1 MYSLQNDLRKW
12 YQGMKNNRSIV
23 EEIIWC
29 SFPTYPCV
37 GYQCVF
43 HDSLQPPRSPNRTY
57 SSRLGTLQNLQDIF
71 DHLNYVP
78 NSYTYKPR
86 SILIEGYAGV
96 GKTTLSK
103 EICVQWAEGHLF
115 TPDELVLLLPLYD
128 SSVHKITSDFYLA
141 EYFAKSAD
149 IHRELI
155 EYLGKCEG
163 AGVTIVIDGYDLL
176 NSELQAS
183 CYLRELIVQ
192 RKLPKAR
199 IIFTSKSYNTD
210 SFHNI
215 VDRRIEIFGLETSLR
230 NRFIAT
236 ALKSFPSSYE
246 HLQKHFYQYPNID
259 RLTHIP
265 RYMAI
270 IVFMCLQHPD
280 SLPTTSTDML
290 KCFLLS
296 IINHQV
302 KVSEEIDEFG
312 DLPQFAQKALKELE
326 RFAFTALR
334 ESKEVFIESELP
346 EICRDINDVMCYGLV
361 KSVQSCNSVE
371 RIKVLDQDLLVYL
384 AARNVAGKDI
394 SEMEECF
401 RVSLPILLELCTS
414 NAPVGLSTKFH
425 KMWGLVFEM
434 SRPFSSMIFPA
445 QPSFSNSGTDA
456 SISEFIKE
464 LYDVGQSRKFTIA
477 TGLQIHARN
486 FTTHKTMKVE
496 AEKLLKQAKQDPY
509 TSCLCLFQYFQ
520 GLYEFNGIA
529 SRTFRGGIIDFSF
542 KFLLPY
548 QMKLI
553 AMLLATLES
562 TRGLRLSGCHMGEY
576 GVYLLFQYLSTSD
589 FRLNTVDLC
598 GNNLTAASSS
608 LIINLINRLSPCSLV
623 LSFNNISDTGI
634 KDIGAAIIKNKYT
647 KALEIS
653 GNGITIEGT
662 QAISEMIRSLEVL
675 DISNNNI
682 GDGGASV
689 LSEALSCTNTLKSL
703 AIKQCNIGE
712 AGTTAI
718 ANALTFNSSLTVI
731 LMNGNAIG
739 SIGASELSFALCNNS
754 TLKEL
759 SLTGDPTID
768 YAAAS
773 ELLLAVLYEN
783 NTLLDLDLPEEVNSQ
798 ELLYKEIHDFLDK
811 RSGTKSLNLS
821 FW

>member
-1 MYSLQNDLRKW
+1 MHSLQDDLRKW
-12 YQGMKNNRSIV
+12 YQGMKNNRSVV

-29 SFPTYPCV
+29 SFPSYPCV

-43 HDSLQPPRSPNRTY
+43 HDSLQPPRSPNRTN
-57 SSRLGTLQNLQDIF
+57 SSCLGTLQNLHDIF
-71 DHLNYVP
+71 DHLNHVP
-78 NSYTYKPR
+78 NSYTYEPR
-86 SILIEGYAGV
+86 CILIEGYAGV
-96 GKTTLSK
+96 GKTTLCK

-115 TPDELVLLLPLYD
+115 TPDELVLLLLSHDP
-128 SSVHKITSDFYLA
+128 SVHNITSDLHLA
-141 EYFAKSAD
+141 EYFAKSSN
-149 IHRELI
+149 IQEELV
-155 EYLGKCEG
+155 EYLAKCEG
-163 AGVTIVIDGYDLL
+163 AGVTIVIDDYDQL

-183 CYLRELIVQ
+183 CYLRGLIGQ

-199 IIFTSKSYNTD
+199 IILTSKSYNTANFD
-210 SFHNI
+210 NI
-215 VDRRIEIFGLETSLR
+215 VDRRIEIFELEASFR
-230 NRFIAT
+230 NKFIAT

-246 HLQKHFYQYPNID
+246 RLQNHFYHHPNID
-259 RLTHIP
+259 RLSHIP

-290 KCFLLS
+290 KHFLLS

-302 KVSEEIDEFG
+302 KASEEIDKFE
-312 DLPQFAQKALKELE
+312 DLPQFAQEVLKELE
-326 RFAFTALR
+326 RFAFAALR
-334 ESKEVFIESELP
+334 ESKEVFLESELP
-346 EICRDINDVMCYGLV
+346 EICRDDVMCYGLV
-361 KSVQSCNSVE
+361 QSVQSCNSVGQ
-371 RIKVLDQDLLVYL
+371 IKVLDQDLLVYL
-384 AARNVAGKDI
+384 AARNVAGMDI
-394 SEMEECF
+394 NEMADCF
-401 RVSLPILLELCTS
+401 RVSLPILLELYNS

-445 QPSFSNSGTDA
+445 EPSFSNSGTDA
-456 SISEFIKE
+456 SISQFIKD
-464 LYDVGQSRKFTIA
+464 LYDVGQPQEFTIA
-477 TGLQIHARN
+477 TGLQIHARS
-486 FTTHKTMKVE
+486 FTTHKTMEVE
-496 AEKLLKQAKQDPY
+496 AEKLLKQAKKDPY

-520 GLYEFNGIA
+520 GLYEFNEIV
-529 SRTFRGGIIDFSF
+529 SRTFSGGIIDFNN
-542 KFLLPY
+542 KFLFPY

-553 AMLLATLES
+553 AMLLATFES
-562 TRGLRLSGCHMGEY
+562 ARGLLLSGCHIGEY
-576 GVYLLFQYLSTSD
+576 SVYLLCQHLSTSD
-589 FRLNTVDLC
+589 LRLNTVDLC

-608 LIINLINRLSPCSLV
+608 LITNLINRLSPRSLV
-623 LSFNNISDTGI
+623 LGFNDISDTGI
-634 KDIGAAIIKNKYT
+634 KDISATIIRNKYT
-647 KALEIS
+647 KVLDIS

-675 DISNNNI
+675 DISNNDI

-689 LSEALSCTNTLKSL
+689 LSKALSCTNTLKSL

-718 ANALTFNSSLTVI
+718 ANALTCNSSLTVI

-739 SIGASELSFALCNNS
+739 SVGVSELSFALCNNS

-783 NTLLDLDLPEEVNSQ
+783 NSLLDLDLPEEVNSQ
-798 ELLYKEIHDFLDK
+798 ELLYKEIDTFLDK